1 MEALAPFVNSHGF
14 EGEEQKLID
23 KLENVAGPMHHE
35 QGGSGQPRGA
45 GHSATGLGHHTPSG
59 LSTCRAAGEGTQ
71 GLSKFC
77 EMLTLTH
84 RSRCCFFEADRLKGG
99 VRPPDLPP
107 ASGFRFLPQRANLW
121 CERRPGFLSSSHGS
135 LAPLDLARSR
145 PGGCDAMRCDVGG
158 AGLCSSPVKGIS
170 FTSKWWEKSPKP
182 SPQMSLG
189 TLLASVHTALS
200 DPVLEPHDVTLPGFE
215 NFRLKETSV
224 CVYSN
229 ELLNGNYNFTYS
241 H

>member
-1 MEALAPFVNSHGF
+1 
-14 EGEEQKLID
+14 
-23 KLENVAGPMHHE
+23 MHHE
-35 QGGSGQPRGA
+35 QGGSGRPRGA

-84 RSRCCFFEADRLKGG
+84 RSRCCFFKADRLKGG

-145 PGGCDAMRCDVGG
+145 PGGCDAMRCGRSWLLLIPCKGHFLHVEVVGEVAKAIASNVSWDS
-158 AGLCSSPVKGIS
+158 AGFCAHGP
-170 FTSKWWEKSPKP
+170 FRPCP
-182 SPQMSLG
+182 G
-189 TLLASVHTALS
+189 TTRRHPAWI
-200 DPVLEPHDVTLPGFE
+200 
-215 NFRLKETSV
+215 
-224 CVYSN
+224 
-229 ELLNGNYNFTYS
+229 
-241 H
+241 